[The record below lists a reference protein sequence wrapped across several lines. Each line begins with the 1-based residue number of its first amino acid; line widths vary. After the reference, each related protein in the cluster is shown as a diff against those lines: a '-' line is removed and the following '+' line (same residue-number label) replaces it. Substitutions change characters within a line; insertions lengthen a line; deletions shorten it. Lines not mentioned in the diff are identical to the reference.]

1 MAKRWSFEEDY
12 IVCKFCIEKQ
22 YYDIEGL
29 LLDELVNRLVE
40 AGYNSRSSVAVYKR
54 ARDFTYLLRGW
65 ESPYAVKQVREIY
78 EVLSNEGRKNHL
90 AELRL
95 FLRKKQQQSTV
106 NKNIDFSNQSPSDL
120 IHMVHIP
127 KGRKFIDVLEDYITS
142 SGIKPRSRIYRDVG
156 MSEDTFSSI
165 RRGKYKDVTK
175 ESIFK
180 ICFGLRLKY
189 DDVVILLKSC
199 GKAFEES
206 QTLDCVVEY
215 FFRQGPTKDSV
226 YKDQGK
232 EKICYIYDTFAIDA
246 DLIDSGTRELFWGFK
261 KGDDKDDE
269 EEEEEED

>member
-106 NKNIDFSNQSPSDL
+106 NKNIDFFNQSPSDL
-120 IHMVHIP
+120 THMVHKP
-127 KGRKFIDVLEDYITS
+127 KGRKFVDVLEDYITS

-165 RRGKYKDVTK
+165 RRGKYKAVTK

-269 EEEEEED
+269 DEED